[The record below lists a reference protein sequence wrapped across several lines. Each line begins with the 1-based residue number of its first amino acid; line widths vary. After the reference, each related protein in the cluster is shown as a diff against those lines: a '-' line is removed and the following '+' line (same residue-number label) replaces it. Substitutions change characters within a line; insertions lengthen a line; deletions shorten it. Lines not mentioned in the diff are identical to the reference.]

1 MEGKKVNLA
10 SLKSTHGSM
19 KFMKHNGLIKKQV
32 RDLLLQKDYTR
43 LVDLCTKHKPFWREL
58 KFSLYD
64 IDKRIKWPAIEAVGK
79 LMKHWWEQG
88 DKERVREYIRNLF
101 WSMNDESGG
110 IGWSSP
116 QAIAEIIVDIPEL
129 IDPYGNMM
137 VAHSLEEP
145 FFIKGGLWGIG
156 RLGRQIIEAV
166 DFFRDKV
173 IAVFNSDDAETLGLA
188 AWATG
193 ESGFKPALIFLE
205 KLSVRTDPVCIY
217 IEGDFKEKTLGEW
230 AKEAIDKIE
239 KMVKN

>member
-1 MEGKKVNLA
+1 MEQTVR
-10 SLKSTHGSM
+10 
-19 KFMKHNGLIKKQV
+19 KQV
-32 RDLLLQKDYTR
+32 RELLLQKDYNQ
-43 LVDLCTKHKPFWREL
+43 LVDLCTKYKRFWMEL

-64 IDKRIKWPAIEAVGK
+64 IDETIKWPAIEAVGE

-88 DKERVREYIRNLF
+88 DKAKVREYIRNLF

-116 QAIAEIIVDIPEL
+116 QTIAEIIVDIPEL

-145 FFIKGGLWGIG
+145 FFVKGGLWGIG
-156 RLGRQIIEAV
+156 KLGELIIEAV

-173 IAVFNSDDAETLGLA
+173 LAAFNSDDAETLGLA
-188 AWATG
+188 AWSMG
-193 ESGFKPALIFLE
+193 ETGFKPALIFLR
-205 KLSVRTDPVCIY
+205 KLSLRTEPVCIY
-217 IEGDFKEKTLGEW
+217 IEGEFEGKTLGEW

-239 KMVKN
+239 KMVEN

>member
-32 RDLLLQKDYTR
+32 RELLLQKDYTR
-43 LVDLCTKHKPFWREL
+43 LVDLCTKHRPFWREL

-101 WSMNDESGG
+101 WSMTDESGG

-116 QAIAEIIVDIPEL
+116 QTIAETIVNIPEIL
-129 IDPYGNMM
+129 DPYGSMM
-137 VAHSLEEP
+137 IAYSIEEP
-145 FFIKGGLWGIG
+145 PLMKGGLWGIG
-156 RLGRQIIEAV
+156 RLGKMIADAL
-166 DFFRDKV
+166 DFFQDKV
-173 IAVFNSDDAETLGLA
+173 PAVFQSADTETLGLA
-188 AWATG
+188 AWAMG
-193 ESGFKPALIFLE
+193 EVGFKPALPFLE
-205 KLSVRTDPVCIY
+205 KILERKETVRIY
-217 IEGDFKEKTLGEW
+217 VEGDFLEKPLGQW
-230 AKEAIDKIE
+230 AEEAINKISRLI
-239 KMVKN
+239 

>member
-1 MEGKKVNLA
+1 MEQTV
-10 SLKSTHGSM
+10 
-19 KFMKHNGLIKKQV
+19 KKQV
-32 RDLLLQKDYTR
+32 RELLLQKDYTR
-43 LVDLCTKHKPFWREL
+43 LVDLCTKYKRFWMEL

-64 IDKRIKWPAIEAVGK
+64 IDETIKWPAIEAVGE

-88 DKERVREYIRNLF
+88 DKAKVREYIRNLF

-116 QAIAEIIVDIPEL
+116 QTIAEIIVDIPEL

-145 FFIKGGLWGIG
+145 FFVKGALWGIG
-156 RLGRQIIEAV
+156 KLGELIIEAV

-173 IAVFNSDDAETLGLA
+173 LAAFNSDDAETLGLA
-188 AWATG
+188 AWSMG
-193 ESGFKPALIFLE
+193 ETGFKPALIFLR
-205 KLSVRTDPVCIY
+205 KLSIRTEPVCIY
-217 IEGDFKEKTLGEW
+217 IEGEFEEKTLGEW

-239 KMVKN
+239 KMVEN